1 MKEVVSS
8 ADDSIEGF
16 ILVGGRSSRMGEDKA
31 LLVLDE
37 QSFVER
43 ISEALSEIARRQLLV
58 GARRPYRLGV
68 RSVPDVFA
76 EWGALGGLHAAL
88 SNCEARWA
96 AVVACDLPFVTGEL
110 FRRLAGLRSDYDA
123 VVPVQRDGREQP
135 LCALYRADVCRARAE
150 ELIKSGERRPR
161 ALLDSVRTR
170 RVQFDELADLE
181 RAHLFFMNINTPE
194 DYEQAKGGGIKD
206 EG

>member
-43 ISEALSEIARRQLLV
+43 ISEALSEIARRQSLV
-58 GARRPYRLGV
+58 GARRHYRSRL
-68 RSVPDVFA
+68 RNVPDVFA

-123 VVPVQRDGREQP
+123 VVPVQQDGREQP
-135 LCALYRADVCRARAE
+135 LCALYRTDVCSRRAE

-161 ALLDSVRTR
+161 ALLASVRTR
-170 RVQFDELADLE
+170 RVAFDELADLE
-181 RAHLFFMNINTPE
+181 GAHLFFMNINTPE
-194 DYEQAKGGGIKD
+194 DYEQAKGGGI
-206 EG
+206 ER